1 MSNSRIERTSWTRVL
16 PRWRAPG
23 AVRWALGVLGS
34 AAVVALLLLAH
45 TIPPFN
51 GAAFASVAVLTA
63 LALGLTAWHVRTY
76 PIHDLAPATVLRI
89 LIVTTMLSVG
99 GLQIVAKALGTT
111 NGALAPTAFLLLTPV
126 IAMGLLIGA
135 LLGPR
140 VALFSTALPC
150 LSLGFTN
157 AVDPLIMWAAWLT
170 SGFASHAVTPLRQR
184 SDVLRAAQIT
194 VIAAALVGAA
204 SAWYAGGMLSVVA
217 LTAGWSAIAGFIA
230 TCLFWLSIAL
240 FERTFALVSD
250 WTLHELCSPE
260 QPLLRELLMRAPGT
274 YAHSVMV
281 GNLAEQAAA
290 AIGAN
295 ALLCRTMAYYHDIGK
310 MNRPDFFIENNR
322 GENPHER
329 LTPSLSARVIEAH
342 VRDGLE
348 LARTHKLPPP
358 ILDAIEQHHGTSLI
372 TYFFHKATR
381 SCNEK
386 DPAVEQHYR
395 YAGPRPRTKETAILM
410 LADRV
415 EAAARA
421 SKKQNPGRLRALIWE
436 IVQDVRDDGQLDDS
450 ELHFRDLQTIVDSF
464 VTTLGALSHERL
476 PYPTEHGESVL
487 VEAQNSDD
495 ESDDAEAAC
504 AAHPHGFRSDA

>member
-1 MSNSRIERTSWTRVL
+1 MSNSRIERTPLARSL
-16 PRWRAPG
+16 PRWRAPE
-23 AVRWALGVLGS
+23 ALRWTFSALGS
-34 AAVVALLLLAH
+34 AIVLSLLLLAH
-45 TIPPFN
+45 AMPPFHPATFA
-51 GAAFASVAVLTA
+51 GATILSALGVSLAVL
-63 LALGLTAWHVRTY
+63 HVRKC
-76 PIHDLAPATVLRI
+76 PIEGLSSATVLRI
-89 LIVTTMLSVG
+89 LLVTAVLAVG
-99 GLQIVAKALGTT
+99 GIQIVAKALSVSSNTFNPTT
-111 NGALAPTAFLLLTPV
+111 FLLLTPV

-140 VALFSTALPC
+140 MALFSTALVS
-150 LSLGFTN
+150 LALGFTG
-157 AVDPLIMWAAWLT
+157 AVAPLILWTAWLT
-170 SGFASHAVTPLRQR
+170 SGFAAHAVTPLRQR

-194 VIAAALVGAA
+194 VVSAALVAA
-204 SAWYAGGMLSVVA
+204 SSSWYAGAPFSLVA
-217 LTAGWSAIAGFIA
+217 LASGWAAIAGFVA
-230 TCLFWLSIAL
+230 TCLFWLTIAL
-240 FERTFALVSD
+240 FERAFSLVSD

-281 GNLAEQAAA
+281 GNLAEQAATM
-290 AIGAN
+290 IGAN
-295 ALLCRTMAYYHDIGK
+295 ALLCRAMAYYHDIGK

-329 LTPSLSARVIEAH
+329 LSPSLSARVIEAH

-348 LARTHKLPPP
+348 LARTHKMPQP

-372 TYFFHKATR
+372 TYFYHKAAQ
-381 SCNEK
+381 SGNEK

-395 YAGPRPRTKETAILM
+395 YPGPRPKTKETAILM

-415 EAAARA
+415 EAAART

-464 VTTLGALSHERL
+464 VTTLGALRHERL
-476 PYPTEHGESVL
+476 PYLMEHGEGAL
-487 VEAQNSDD
+487 VEAQDPNN
-495 ESDDAEAAC
+495 EQDDAEAKN
-504 AAHPHGFRSDA
+504 PTPPYGFGNDA

>member
-1 MSNSRIERTSWTRVL
+1 MSNSRIERTSWWRAL
-16 PRWRAPG
+16 PRWRAPEALRWTVGIFG
-23 AVRWALGVLGS
+23 AT
-34 AAVVALLLLAH
+34 VVIALLLLAH
-45 TIPPFN
+45 TLPPFH
-51 GAAFASVAVLTA
+51 GPTFAAATA
-63 LALGLTAWHVRTY
+63 LTGLGLGAMVLHVRKY
-76 PIHDLAPATVLRI
+76 PIEGLAPMTVLRI
-89 LIVTTMLSVG
+89 LLVTSILAVG
-99 GLQIVAKALGTT
+99 GMQIVAKALSLSSDGF
-111 NGALAPTAFLLLTPV
+111 APTSYLLLTPL

-140 VALFSTALPC
+140 MALVSTALPS
-150 LSLGFTN
+150 LALGFTD
-157 AVDPLIMWAAWLT
+157 AVDPLILWTAWLT
-170 SGFASHAVTPLRQR
+170 AGFAAHAVTPLRQR
-184 SDVLRAAQIT
+184 SDVLRAAQLT
-194 VIAAALVGAA
+194 VVASAVVASA
-204 SAWYAGGMLSVVA
+204 SAWYAGAGLAQIA
-217 LTAGWSAIAGFIA
+217 LGAGWAAIAGFVA
-230 TCLFWLSIAL
+230 TCLFWLTIAL
-240 FERTFALVSD
+240 FERAFSLVSD

-281 GNLAEQAAA
+281 GNLAEHAAA

-329 LTPSLSARVIEAH
+329 LSPSLSARVIEAH

-348 LARTHKLPPP
+348 LARMHKLPQP

-372 TYFFHKATR
+372 TYFFHKAAQAG
-381 SCNEK
+381 NEK

-395 YAGPRPRTKETAILM
+395 YAGPRPKTKETAILM

-415 EAAARA
+415 EAAART
-421 SKKQNPGRLRALIWE
+421 SKKHNPGRLRSLIWE

-464 VTTLGALSHERL
+464 VTTLGALTHERL
-476 PYPTEHGESVL
+476 PYPTESGESVL
-487 VEAQNSDD
+487 VEAQNPNY
-495 ESDDAEAAC
+495 EQDDAETATAAS
-504 AAHPHGFRSDA
+504 PHGFGSDA

>member
-1 MSNSRIERTSWTRVL
+1 MSNSRIERTFLWRSL
-16 PRWRAPG
+16 PRWRAPE
-23 AVRWALGVLGS
+23 ALRWTVAILGS
-34 AAVVALLLLAH
+34 AIVLALLLLAH
-45 TIPPFN
+45 AIPPFH
-51 GAAFASVAVLTA
+51 GPTFAAATALTALGLGVAVL
-63 LALGLTAWHVRTY
+63 HVRKY
-76 PIHDLAPATVLRI
+76 PIEGLAPATVLRI
-89 LIVTTMLSVG
+89 LLVTSILAVG
-99 GLQIVAKALGTT
+99 GMQIVAKALGLSGDTF
-111 NGALAPTAFLLLTPV
+111 APTAYLLLTPL

-140 VALFSTALPC
+140 MALVSTALPS
-150 LSLGFTN
+150 LALGFTE
-157 AVDPLIMWAAWLT
+157 AVDPLILWTAWLT
-170 SGFASHAVTPLRQR
+170 AAFAAHAVTPLRQR

-194 VIAAALVGAA
+194 VVAAAVVASA
-204 SAWYAGGMLSVVA
+204 SAWYAGAAPAQIA
-217 LTAGWSAIAGFIA
+217 LAAGWAAIAGFVA
-230 TCLFWLSIAL
+230 TCLFWLTIAL
-240 FERTFALVSD
+240 FERAFSLVSD

-281 GNLAEQAAA
+281 GNLAEHAAA

-329 LTPSLSARVIEAH
+329 LSPSLSARVIEAH

-348 LARTHKLPPP
+348 LAHVHKLPQP

-372 TYFFHKATR
+372 TYFFHKAAQ
-381 SCNEK
+381 SGNDK

-395 YAGPRPRTKETAILM
+395 YAGPRPKTKETAILM

-421 SKKQNPGRLRALIWE
+421 LKKQNPGRLRSLIWE

-464 VTTLGALSHERL
+464 VATLSALTHERL
-476 PYPTEHGESVL
+476 PYPTEPGESVL
-487 VEAQNSDD
+487 VEAQNPDD
-495 ESDDAEAAC
+495 EQDEAEAAG
-504 AAHPHGFRSDA
+504 AASPHGFGSDA

>member
-1 MSNSRIERTSWTRVL
+1 MSNSRIERTSWWRAL
-16 PRWRAPG
+16 PRWRAPE
-23 AVRWALGVLGS
+23 ALRWTVGILGS
-34 AAVVALLLLAH
+34 AVVIALLLLAH
-45 TIPPFN
+45 AIPPFHAPTF
-51 GAAFASVAVLTA
+51 AAATA
-63 LALGLTAWHVRTY
+63 LSALGLALAVLHVQKY
-76 PIHDLAPATVLRI
+76 PIESLTPATVLRI
-89 LIVTTMLSVG
+89 LLVTSILAVG
-99 GLQIVAKALGTT
+99 GLQIVAKALSLSSDT
-111 NGALAPTAFLLLTPV
+111 LAPTAYLLLTPL

-140 VALFSTALPC
+140 MALFSTALPS
-150 LSLGFTN
+150 LALGFTG
-157 AVDPLIMWAAWLT
+157 AVDPLILWTAWLT
-170 SGFASHAVTPLRQR
+170 AGFAAHAVTPLRQR

-194 VIAAALVGAA
+194 VVSAAVVASA
-204 SAWYAGGMLSVVA
+204 SAWYAGGAPAQVA
-217 LTAGWSAIAGFIA
+217 LAAGWAAIAGFVA
-230 TCLFWLSIAL
+230 TCLFWLTIAL
-240 FERTFALVSD
+240 FERAFALVSD

-260 QPLLRELLMRAPGT
+260 QPLLSELLMRAPGT

-329 LTPSLSARVIEAH
+329 LSPSLSARVIEAH

-348 LARTHKLPPP
+348 LARMHNMPQP

-372 TYFFHKATR
+372 TYFFHKATQAG
-381 SCNEK
+381 NEK

-395 YAGPRPRTKETAILM
+395 YAGPRPKTKETAILM

-415 EAAARA
+415 EAAART

-476 PYPTEHGESVL
+476 PYPTEQGESVL
-487 VEAQNSDD
+487 VEAQNPND
-495 ESDDAEAAC
+495 EQDDAEAAS
-504 AAHPHGFRSDA
+504 AANPHGFGSDA